1 MPRHSAEPAGL
12 TGDRSAESDS
22 STGDSFATDS
32 SATDPHAAPSPRDR
46 TEQLHLRNHDG
57 TRRYRV
63 TVSVSKP
70 GQPPAHEAT
79 YDLAPGEVTA
89 EFEAVPAGQYD
100 VRVDAAFQPTDDAHC
115 DGTAGTDS
123 ARAVCDIGDR
133 VSRTV
138 AVECGNGIVDV
149 SPGMR

>member
-1 MPRHSAEPAGL
+1 MPTHSAEPAGL
-12 TGDRSAESDS
+12 ADERAAESGS
-22 STGDSFATDS
+22 STADS

-70 GQPPAHEAT
+70 GQPPVYEAT

-89 EFEAVPAGQYD
+89 EFEAVPVGQYD
-100 VRVDAAFQPTDDAHC
+100 VRVDAAFRPTDDAHR

>member
-1 MPRHSAEPAGL
+1 MPRHSVEPAGL
-12 TGDRSAESDS
+12 TDDRSAESDS
-22 STGDSFATDS
+22 SAADSPT
-32 SATDPHAAPSPRDR
+32 TDPHAAQSPRDR

-89 EFEAVPAGQYD
+89 EFEAVPAGEYD
-100 VRVDAAFQPTDDAHC
+100 VRVDAAFRPTGDTRR

-149 SPGMR
+149 SSGMR

>member
-1 MPRHSAEPAGL
+1 MPRHSVKPGGL
-12 TGDRSAESDS
+12 ADDRSARSGSSAADS
-22 STGDSFATDS
+22 ST
-32 SATDPHAAPSPRDR
+32 TDPRAGPNPRDR

-70 GQPPAHEAT
+70 GQPPVYEAT

-89 EFEAVPAGQYD
+89 EFEAVPVGQYD
-100 VRVDAAFQPTDDAHC
+100 VRVDAAFRPTDDAHR